1 MSISGF
7 DLIGKCF
14 KLGCKDGDARRLE
27 QRLKEADEVIAF
39 YQRHAN
45 TERYEVEP
53 GGLLAYGDNRELT
66 ATSAKADEYFKKWE
80 GK

>member
-27 QRLKEADEVIAF
+27 ERLRDADEVIAF
-39 YQRHAN
+39 YSSN
-45 TERYEVEP
+45 IVVVIGSDNEILEEDNER
-53 GGLLAYGDNRELT
+53 AREYQSKYLT
-66 ATSAKADEYFKKWE
+66 ALNS
-80 GK
+80 